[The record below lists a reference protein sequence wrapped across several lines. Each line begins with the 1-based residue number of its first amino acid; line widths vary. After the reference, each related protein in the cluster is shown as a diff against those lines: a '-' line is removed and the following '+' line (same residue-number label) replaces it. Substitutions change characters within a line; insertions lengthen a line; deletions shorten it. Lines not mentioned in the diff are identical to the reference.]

1 MLKPI
6 INITSFEGWQSGRW
20 RFFRVKECMESYADT
35 NLVLV
40 AVIAL
45 PVELKACNVNVRLSK
60 FFASMETVQ
69 NVILCSVCNLKM
81 IIEQSCLHW
90 NWNDLRPP
98 GLLYTKWRVWN
109 YKCDEEEKQNRARK
123 VFGQRGVPG
132 HRASSAESHSS
143 PLLHSSPALIEPLLV
158 SHRIG

>member
-1 MLKPI
+1 MPKNGLLSSTAKKNCLLSPARALHSSHCTVIALGPKGRIKKFSKKDSSAKGKPCVLKPI

-81 IIEQSCLHW
+81 IIEQSCLH
-90 NWNDLRPP
+90 
-98 GLLYTKWRVWN
+98 
-109 YKCDEEEKQNRARK
+109 
-123 VFGQRGVPG
+123 
-132 HRASSAESHSS
+132 
-143 PLLHSSPALIEPLLV
+143 
-158 SHRIG
+158 

>member
-1 MLKPI
+1 MPKNGPLSSKAKKLAPFPCKSFTFFTLHGHRSGAKRAHQKVFKERQQCKGKSCVLKPI

-45 PVELKACNVNVRLSK
+45 PVELKACNVNVRRSK

-81 IIEQSCLHW
+81 IIEQSCLH
-90 NWNDLRPP
+90 
-98 GLLYTKWRVWN
+98 
-109 YKCDEEEKQNRARK
+109 
-123 VFGQRGVPG
+123 
-132 HRASSAESHSS
+132 
-143 PLLHSSPALIEPLLV
+143 
-158 SHRIG
+158 

>member
-1 MLKPI
+1 MDSSPLKQKKLPPFPCKSFTFFKLHGHRSWAKRAHQKVFKERQQCKGKPCVLKPI
-6 INITSFEGWQSGRW
+6 INITSFEGWQWQSGRW

-69 NVILCSVCNLKM
+69 NVILCSVCNLK
-81 IIEQSCLHW
+81 IIKYSCLHI
-90 NWNDLRPP
+90 N
-98 GLLYTKWRVWN
+98 
-109 YKCDEEEKQNRARK
+109 
-123 VFGQRGVPG
+123 
-132 HRASSAESHSS
+132 
-143 PLLHSSPALIEPLLV
+143 
-158 SHRIG
+158 

>member
-1 MLKPI
+1 MPKNGPLSSKAKKLAPFPCKSFTFFTLHGHRSWAKGAHQKVFKERQQCKGKPCVLKPI
-6 INITSFEGWQSGRW
+6 INITSFKGWQSGRQ

-81 IIEQSCLHW
+81 IIEQSWVH
-90 NWNDLRPP
+90 
-98 GLLYTKWRVWN
+98 
-109 YKCDEEEKQNRARK
+109 
-123 VFGQRGVPG
+123 
-132 HRASSAESHSS
+132 
-143 PLLHSSPALIEPLLV
+143 
-158 SHRIG
+158 